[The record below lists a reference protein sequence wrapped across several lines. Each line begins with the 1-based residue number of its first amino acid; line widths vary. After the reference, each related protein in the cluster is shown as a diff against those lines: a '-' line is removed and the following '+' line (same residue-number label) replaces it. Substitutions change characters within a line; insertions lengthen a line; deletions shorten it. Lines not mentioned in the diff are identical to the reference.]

1 MFDSLTPPHRKSS
14 HVLSLRIKGGREEER
29 NVNVRIETKERK
41 VLCAVQIRSK
51 PRGWQSWSGND
62 TGSGFNSTTPKPHW
76 PQLCVCMLFSQ
87 SFASS
92 LLSLLFLLSSLGYT
106 QRFNVYVKV
115 LQCLLSNSDVSWGH
129 LHPIAGVNPTP
140 LSNPAT
146 VTQVTAT
153 PYKTN
158 RSILSNTVSRFN
170 KGQMMSNIYY
180 IDPNLLDH
188 QHALYGGP
196 CTVGGP
202 STWLCG

>member
-41 VLCAVQIRSK
+41 FCVPYRFGRNHADGNRGVGMSQVAVSIQRPPNHIGHSCA
-51 PRGWQSWSGND
+51 
-62 TGSGFNSTTPKPHW
+62 
-76 PQLCVCMLFSQ
+76 CMLFSQ

-146 VTQVTAT
+146 VTQFTAT
-153 PYKTN
+153 PYRRN
-158 RSILSNTVSRFN
+158 RSIL
-170 KGQMMSNIYY
+170 
-180 IDPNLLDH
+180 
-188 QHALYGGP
+188 
-196 CTVGGP
+196 
-202 STWLCG
+202 